1 MTETDPQKDANA
13 PLPAQSTA
21 AGRMI
26 SSELFMKQRR
36 WLILVLTSLLLVI
49 FAVGIVFVQYLRKPK
64 PLPELVAPINLNYPP
79 HYLFSMYNVDQPVGV
94 AVSPQ
99 GDRVYVAE
107 TGGERL
113 IRIISS
119 KGESLGSFAP
129 PQTNAG
135 ERAPV
140 YLATDSTGRVY
151 VTDRLQHAIF
161 VYDRD
166 GKYLDTILSPNQT
179 VSMLVAQQI
188 GGIGGGMTIAYN
200 FYRSRI
206 TYKVSGGEEKSI
218 PTSQASELWAPLGVR
233 IDASGMMLVTDV
245 TKDNNRVFIMQLGDL
260 LTKASW
266 SNFTPLTLAFGASG
280 QKIDQFTFPNTAAA
294 DSSGRIYV
302 SDGNNG
308 RISVWGRDT
317 SHLFN
322 FGNGINNDALNLPR
336 GIVIDQLNR
345 LFVTDAVGQNVHVFD
360 VSGAEPVFLYSFGE
374 FGAED
379 GLFNYP
385 NDIAFDASGR
395 LYIADRE
402 NNRIQVWS
410 Y

>member
-1 MTETDPQKDANA
+1 MTETDPQKDPIA
-13 PLPAQSTA
+13 PSSAESTGD
-21 AGRMI
+21 GRMN
-26 SSELFMKQRR
+26 SSESFFKQRR
-36 WLILVLTSLLLVI
+36 WLILVLTSLILVI
-49 FAVGIVFVQYLRKPK
+49 CAVGIVFVQYLRKPK
-64 PLPELVAPINLNYPP
+64 PLPELIAPINLNYPP

-119 KGESLGSFAP
+119 KGEPIGSFAP
-129 PQTNAG
+129 PQTNVG

-140 YLATDSTGRVY
+140 YLAVDSTGRVY

-161 VYDRD
+161 IYDRD
-166 GKYLDTILSPNQT
+166 GNYLDTILSPNQT

-188 GGIGGGMTIAYN
+188 GGVGGGIGIAYN
-200 FYRSRI
+200 FYRNNI
-206 TYKVSGGEEKSI
+206 TYKVSGGEEKTISS
-218 PTSQASELWAPLGVR
+218 SQASESWSPLGVR
-233 IDASGMMLVTDV
+233 IDADGMMLVTDV
-245 TKDNNRVFIMQLGDL
+245 TKDNNRVFIMQLGNL
-260 LTKASW
+260 LNESTWA
-266 SNFTPLTLAFGASG
+266 NFTPLTLAFGASG

-294 DSSGRIYV
+294 DSTGRIYV

-322 FGNGINNDALNLPR
+322 FGNGMSDGALNLPR
-336 GIVIDQLNR
+336 GLVIDQLNR
-345 LFVTDAVGQNVHVFD
+345 LFITDAVGQNIHVFD
-360 VSGAEPVFLYSFGE
+360 VSGAEPVFLYSFGD

-402 NNRIQVWS
+402 NNRVQVWS